1 MRSINLAKNG
11 LSCLQEKGAILIN
24 MNICS
29 RCPCFQC
36 RNKRA
41 VVSKHPKPA
50 SLPAP
55 KFHEELTFESKV
67 SYFAYLTYDAFLQQ
81 HSDWNT
87 EFARQVWMELC
98 KQANWRGDIEY
109 NDNDAEQWR
118 ATDFEQIL
126 EEVFVDDAVE
136 KVKSKKD

>member
-1 MRSINLAKNG
+1 
-11 LSCLQEKGAILIN
+11 
-24 MNICS
+24 
-29 RCPCFQC
+29 
-36 RNKRA
+36 